1 MSNVFVTVLIILM
14 WIITIYF
21 TLYCLKTYID
31 KKNAFYACF
40 LHLLIL
46 FLWILTI
53 EPQYL

>member
-1 MSNVFVTVLIILM
+1 MSNVLVTVLIILM